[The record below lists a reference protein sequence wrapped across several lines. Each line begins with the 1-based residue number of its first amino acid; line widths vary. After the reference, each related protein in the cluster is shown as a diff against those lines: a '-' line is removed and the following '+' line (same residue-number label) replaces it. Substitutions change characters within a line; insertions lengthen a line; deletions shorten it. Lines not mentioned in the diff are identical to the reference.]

1 MQHLTV
7 PGAPR
12 ATCPPFGVHDL
23 AHAVLPR
30 PHRCVDPEP
39 ELAHVSQ
46 MPSSGPSCLLAAAQ
60 ILFTWPH
67 LPSPIHQPRAW
78 GARFHGDFLPAP
90 RGGFSGN
97 EATVISSMWYEL
109 GGAEQS
115 ASLLSNPT
123 PSPGAGNLYLSGL
136 AGRQAGGPTCT
147 SAHVSFSSSICPML
161 CLPGFQ
167 HSHSTTLQREPGSK
181 LIQKWRE
188 L

>member
-1 MQHLTV
+1 MPPGPRVHLSGSMTWHTQCFRGHTDAWTLS
-7 PGAPR
+7 PNSLTSPK
-12 ATCPPFGVHDL
+12 CPPV
-23 AHAVLPR
+23 APVACWQLPR
-30 PHRCVDPEP
+30 FFS
-39 ELAHVSQ
+39 L
-46 MPSSGPSCLLAAAQ
+46 GL
-60 ILFTWPH
+60 T
-67 LPSPIHQPRAW
+67 SPIHQPRAW

-90 RGGFSGN
+90 GGGFSGN

-123 PSPGAGNLYLSGL
+123 PSPGAGNPYLSGL
-136 AGRQAGGPTCT
+136 AGRQAGCPTCT